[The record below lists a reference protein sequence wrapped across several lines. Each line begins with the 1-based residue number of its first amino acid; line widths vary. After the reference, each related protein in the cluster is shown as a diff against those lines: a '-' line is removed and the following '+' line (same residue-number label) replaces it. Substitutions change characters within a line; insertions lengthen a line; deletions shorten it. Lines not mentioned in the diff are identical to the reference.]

1 MEQKT
6 LSLVLKLVIVGLAA
20 AGMIVYFAALPLLGK
35 SSSPPIRNTAAAI
48 CRGFR
53 FFGHSHSLLCFAL
66 PRMESGGGSGPG
78 QFLFHEKCPLS
89 ACHRLSGRSGRRVFL
104 CWKYRLFAVGSK
116 PPKYLPVLL
125 LYRVY
130 RHSHRRSICV
140 PVPSG
145 AQSRRAAGRK

>member
-1 MEQKT
+1 MLDGTENPFPGAQTCDCRSGSSRNDRILCRAAPAGQKPHRL
-6 LSLVLKLVIVGLAA
+6 LSGIQ
-20 AGMIVYFAALPLLGK
+20 PLL
-35 SSSPPIRNTAAAI
+35 SAVAFVSLD
-48 CRGFR
+48 
-53 FFGHSHSLLCFAL
+53 HSHSLLCFAL

-125 LYRVY
+125 LLFPVSPVSVG
-130 RHSHRRSICV
+130 SHLHII
-140 PVPSG
+140 
-145 AQSRRAAGRK
+145 

>member
-20 AGMIVYFAALPLLGK
+20 AGMIVYFAALQKPHRLLSGIQPLL
-35 SSSPPIRNTAAAI
+35 SAVAFVSLD
-48 CRGFR
+48 
-53 FFGHSHSLLCFAL
+53 HSHSLLCFAL